1 MTPNTITRSIA
12 ACLAVL
18 SLCTAGC
25 GKYVRGQ
32 GTGPAQLVVSS
43 LTGASGVAPDRLGN
57 PVEADVITNV
67 NQTVNGQ
74 QVKVPTVFNDVGSV
88 TMGLVLKDQGQSVT
102 TGPSPLNQVTITGYH
117 VTYRRA
123 DGRNTPGI
131 DVPYP
136 FDSGLTFTVPAQ
148 GTATM
153 RFELVRNIAKREA
166 PLQALQESP
175 VIITTIA
182 DVTFYGRDQTG
193 NDVSTSGSIQINFG
207 NFGDPQ

>member
-1 MTPNTITRSIA
+1 MKRSIA
-12 ACLAVL
+12 ACLVAL
-18 SLCTAGC
+18 SLGTAGC

-32 GTGPAQLVVSS
+32 GTGPAQLIISS

-57 PVEADVITNV
+57 PVEADVVTNV
-67 NQTVNGQ
+67 TQTIDGQ
-74 QVKVPTVFNDVGSV
+74 QVRVPTVFNDLGSV
-88 TMGLVLKDQGQSVT
+88 TIGLVLKDQGQTVT
-102 TGPSPLNQVTITGYH
+102 TGPSALNQVTITGYH

-123 DGRNTPGI
+123 DGRSTPGI

-136 FDSGLTFTVPAQ
+136 FDSGLTFTVPGQ

-153 RFELVRNIAKREA
+153 GFELVRNVAKGEA
-166 PLQALQESP
+166 PLQALKQSA

-182 DVTFYGRDQTG
+182 DVTFYGHDQTG
-193 NDVSTSGSIQINFG
+193 NDVSTTGSIQVNFG